1 MARLR
6 FVVHT
11 PGMMRSQASSGNGR
25 WYSQIRSPVA
35 ASMAWM
41 TSLGFGM

>member
-1 MARLR
+1 MARFR
-6 FVVHT
+6 FVVQT
-11 PGMMRSQASSGNGR
+11 PGMMRSHTSSGSGR
-25 WYSQIRSPVA
+25 RYSQRRSPLA